1 MEMANY
7 TSTLCGQH
15 IELALWN
22 TFGYYLENSGWTTA
36 VVQAEVA
43 STGTANSFLTRTS
56 HALQV
61 TLLALF
67 ILQEEAFKHIN
78 GSNDCNDNLKETWR
92 QSMIENFQCFS
103 VGTLYLEWN

>member
-1 MEMANY
+1 M
-7 TSTLCGQH
+7 
-15 IELALWN
+15 ALWN

-67 ILQEEAFKHIN
+67 VLQEEAFKHIN
-78 GSNDCNDNLKETWR
+78 GSNDCDDNLKETWR
-92 QSMIENFQCFS
+92 QSMIEKFQCFS